1 MKRQREPK
9 QIQIISAGM
18 NAPYLRQASA
28 GLIEAQSA
36 LGEPLC
42 ITALWKR
49 PWLPRES
56 RW

>member
-1 MKRQREPK
+1 
-9 QIQIISAGM
+9 M